1 MNQTRFSI
9 AVLLVLLMGAGWIA
23 VLGGQAGR
31 ASARSEAVEAARRYR
46 DQELYAMA
54 LQSYEE
60 ALAQRPSKELYQ
72 EAEAVYETYYS
83 ENPTSAVR
91 NDFADLLSRA
101 CGDYPR
107 EASFWE
113 QYVQLYLDREDYAQ
127 ASRVLSRAENARASS
142 DILADQRQTV
152 LYAFDAG
159 YSSYLQVLPG
169 SWDGCYVVQDR
180 DGWGMVTSTGGTVLS
195 AVYAMMG
202 PVNAEGM
209 TVVTD
214 GDGESWLMDDGGMP
228 RVHYQVTAAQ
238 AGCWSEGLAP
248 ILPQGESTWSYFSDD
263 GQAVL
268 SGYLEA
274 GSFQDGLAAVR
285 TEQGWQII
293 DTQGQDAGA
302 GTWEDLRLD
311 AAGRY
316 SRDGVILAQS
326 GGSWGIYS
334 DSWEP
339 MGDFR
344 CDDIDLYAGGAIAFC
359 RDGLWGFVDEDGE
372 ELIAPAYDEARSFSG
387 GVAAVCQNGLWGFID
402 EEGQLVVDFQFTDA
416 GYFDPET
423 GSCPVQLEE
432 NGSYRMIQWAVAR

>member
-1 MNQTRFSI
+1 MNQTRVSVAI
-9 AVLLVLLMGAGWIA
+9 LLVLLMGAGWM
-23 VLGGQAGR
+23 VLLGGQASQS
-31 ASARSEAVEAARRYR
+31 AAQSDAIELARSYR
-46 DQELYAMA
+46 DQDLYAMSI
-54 LQSYEE
+54 QNYEQ
-60 ALAQRPSKELYQ
+60 ALAQSPSRELYQ
-72 EAEAVYETYYS
+72 ELAEVYQVYYGQ
-83 ENPTSAVR
+83 NNTSAVR

-107 EASFWE
+107 EEAFWE
-113 QYVQLYLDREDYAQ
+113 QYVQIYLDREDYSEAY
-127 ASRVLSRAENARASS
+127 RVLNRAENARASS

-152 LYAFDAG
+152 LYAFDTG

-238 AGCWSEGLAP
+238 AGCWNEGLTP
-248 ILPQGESTWSYFSDD
+248 ILPQGESAWSYFSDD

-302 GTWEDLRLD
+302 GT
-311 AAGRY
+311 
-316 SRDGVILAQS
+316 
-326 GGSWGIYS
+326 
-334 DSWEP
+334 
-339 MGDFR
+339 
-344 CDDIDLYAGGAIAFC
+344 
-359 RDGLWGFVDEDGE
+359 
-372 ELIAPAYDEARSFSG
+372 
-387 GVAAVCQNGLWGFID
+387 
-402 EEGQLVVDFQFTDA
+402 
-416 GYFDPET
+416 
-423 GSCPVQLEE
+423 
-432 NGSYRMIQWAVAR
+432 